1 MSAPP
6 SETLAALDWSIRAAR
21 DDAAEWLRQGDEIGH
36 SLTTKYADALQALR
50 DGLAKGPPASLCID
64 GEYRCLMCDD
74 DAALN
79 ALPHGAPLYALGL
92 K

>member
-1 MSAPP
+1 MSK
-6 SETLAALDWSIRAAR
+6 ELIEALDRAIRFIRYRGEVSADPTYDATAA
-21 DDAAEWLRQGDEIGH
+21 D
-36 SLTTKYADALQALR
+36 LQALR
-50 DGLAKGPPASLCID
+50 DSIAQGPAASLCID

-79 ALPHGAPLYALGL
+79 ALPHGAPLYALDM